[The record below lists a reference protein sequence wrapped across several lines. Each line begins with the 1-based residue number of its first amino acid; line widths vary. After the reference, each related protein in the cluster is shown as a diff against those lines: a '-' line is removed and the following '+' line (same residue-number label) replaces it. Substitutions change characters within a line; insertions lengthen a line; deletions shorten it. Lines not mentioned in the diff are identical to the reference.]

1 MNGVDGDSGDTGETG
16 EPGAPGPKGKP
27 RHVVTIHGFVYC
39 CFLLVLVLVSLLL
52 PLVTRRHY
60 QCSLFFSK
68 LYQYSVNWCVLI
80 TRNNRFETFSFRLLG
95 CRRT

>member
-60 QCSLFFSK
+60 QCRFFIFQQALSVFCK
-68 LYQYSVNWCVLI
+68 LVRSYN
-80 TRNNRFETFSFRLLG
+80 
-95 CRRT
+95 